1 MQNKYNLT
9 QLKTQIAKLEFR
21 TRKIL
26 KDFWP
31 INLASFK
38 KPRIVL
44 VSFMQAPYSLKTFF
58 LISLVSLL
66 ISVYFLFFGTY
77 LAFSKD
83 VPTTGGEVREAL
95 FDSNLK
101 SFNPVLETNNESE
114 KKIISLL
121 YHPLYSVTFPN
132 YALGGS
138 SNPTIEPVLLS
149 KTPQWQDLEEKAP
162 ENRYKILRFN
172 LKKNIKWSDKT
183 NITLNDIEYTF
194 DRLKENKG
202 NSQFRDAFSKIEFS
216 RVSETEFDLRSSV
229 SNPQLIY
236 IANFYPISKSFY
248 ENQST
253 EKLYNNL
260 KSSRPTVT
268 SGYFTITKDQV
279 RDPDKENSPLRDNPI
294 PDDTQ
299 DSFSMVFLNRNPV
312 QNTDENLNIDKYIF
326 KRYTNI
332 FDTAGAEN
340 QSLERAAKQGKID
353 IFSRP
358 LGPNQETTTQIENAK
373 LNLNKNVVNTN
384 NYYNLYINIKR
395 NDIFINQMVRKY
407 MVCSLINY
415 NINESSYTGIE
426 NIAREKRLIPV
437 QFGQDIVPDC
447 PANPKDVLDNKTFKL
462 DEDVKNGIVRLQ
474 TCSKRCVNV
483 SKISLLGLS
492 DSEPLLSE
500 IRNVLLSIG
509 LTSDLVTGD
518 DVATRLESKDYSLAF
533 LPVTLFSRDP
543 YPFFGAK
550 AKDLS
555 QIRLNNSKNIQDSK
569 IEDNLNKYSISNLT
583 DQEARSNL
591 INFFSTEFV
600 SVNLFR
606 SKREISYSNRVFNMG
621 KYLPSLYSANI
632 DIYKAMSQ
640 WYIVTKRVLK

>member
-1 MQNKYNLT
+1 MQNRYNLT
-9 QLKTQIAKLEFR
+9 QLKTQIAKLEFK

-38 KPRIVL
+38 KPGIVI
-44 VSFMQAPYSLKTFF
+44 VSLIQAPYSLKTFF

-77 LAFSKD
+77 LAISKE
-83 VPTTGGEVREAL
+83 VPTTGGEIREAL
-95 FDSNLK
+95 FDNNLK
-101 SFNPVLETNNESE
+101 KFNPVLEANNESE

-121 YHPLYSVTFPN
+121 YHPLYNVTFPN
-132 YALGGS
+132 YALEKS
-138 SNPTIEPVLLS
+138 ANPTIEPILLS
-149 KTPQWQDLEEKAP
+149 KAPQWQDLEEKAP
-162 ENRYKILRFN
+162 ENRYKILRFE

-183 NITLNDIEYTF
+183 NITLSDVEYTF
-194 DRLKENKG
+194 DRLKENMG
-202 NSQFRDAFSKIEFS
+202 NSQFRDAFSKIEFN
-216 RVSETEFDLRSSV
+216 RISETEFDLRSTV

-299 DSFSMVFLNRNPV
+299 DSFSMVFLSRNPV
-312 QNTDENLNIDKYIF
+312 QNTDENINIDKYIF

-353 IFSRP
+353 IFSRT

-373 LNLNKNVVNTN
+373 LNLNKNIVNTN

-395 NDIFINQMVRKY
+395 SDIFINQMVRKY
-407 MVCSLINY
+407 VVCSLINY
-415 NINESSYTGIE
+415 NIDEVLYTGIE
-426 NIAREKRLIPV
+426 NIAREKRLIPI
-437 QFGQDIVPDC
+437 QFGQDIAPDC
-447 PANPKDVLDNKTFKL
+447 PANPRDVLDNKTFKL

-474 TCSKRCVNV
+474 TCSRRCVNV
-483 SKISLLGLS
+483 SKISLLGLP

-509 LTSDLVTGD
+509 LTSDLVVGD
-518 DVATRLESKDYSLAF
+518 NVIARLESKDYSLAF

-583 DQEARSNL
+583 DQEARNNL

-600 SVNLFR
+600 SVNLFK
-606 SKREISYSNRVFNMG
+606 SKREINYSNRVFNIG
-621 KYLPSLYSANI
+621 KYLPSLYSTNI